1 MEWSGVE
8 SRTQGKERARTVQN
22 TSNRTTVR
30 TNVQYKTQYSTD
42 ISILYVTRRFLLSLV
57 VQYPYPFHLTG
68 TILAGR
74 ERATVRLP
82 VSYQLTSEVRYILLS
97 SIVHLVPSLYIY

>member
-1 MEWSGVE
+1 MIFLFLLLLGGGRVEPDSFFLWARSLTQVVWMEWSGVE

-57 VQYPYPFHLTG
+57 VSLSLPSYRYDT
-68 TILAGR
+68 R
-74 ERATVRLP
+74 WERK
-82 VSYQLTSEVRYILLS
+82 SYR
-97 SIVHLVPSLYIY
+97 